1 MDRYTTMDNK
11 NHLRLFIGFLKTLYK
26 VRGVDYIEV
35 KKALSKRLERA
46 REKAGIVARPCFVC
60 KFIIIR

>member
-1 MDRYTTMDNK
+1 MGNI
-11 NHLRLFIGFLKTLYK
+11 NHLRPFIGFLKALYK

-35 KKALSKRLERA
+35 KKALSKGLERA
-46 REKAGIVARPCFVC
+46 REKAGIVARPCFIC